1 MVLQT
6 LRPWR
11 RPWKPLLLTW
21 FASSLS
27 ASEAAEAT
35 RATLEARVATLREEL
50 RAAEAALAA
59 AEDDGTS
66 AAPWAAGPA
75 VCNARM
81 RTADLSAAAEY
92 LEKQHALRAPFYIKA
107 ARRSFQKGLKQAQG
121 IDKSN
126 RDPFIKQHEGQLQL
140 LGALDLAPGSAEIW
154 FEAAKVAVAL
164 ASLTDAEGQAQHA
177 VDMFAHACTLDPPKL
192 KEALAWL
199 DKKESGK
206 SSKITQEE
214 QFVRKL
220 VREQIEEWGESG
232 SVPVRHPD
240 FLSTL
245 KDGIC
250 FPTREYGKMASAH
263 PKDVAKIVDGFQ
275 VRNAFPTKIL
285 SVNVRSRLP
294 EGFTTRLADL
304 AVRKYEQFGK
314 KYTDIDPNDLNDK
327 FFSFQA
333 THADRLSRSDE
344 KKWPEMYRDSED
356 FKILTRV
363 MKGALLGFLNKTG
376 ITLPQGDQGYGLVLW
391 AAVYP
396 GNGGRHGYHVHQ
408 GSASSCVLYA
418 RVAGASTPISF
429 IDPRGAPPVNDYE
442 QYEKERDFE
451 PQAPFHHN
459 EYFFP
464 TEGDLVCFPSWLVHN
479 VPSHWE
485 TETRVAFAANLQGD
499 GAWDSW
505 FHTAV
510 GWS

>member
-1 MVLQT
+1 MW
-6 LRPWR
+6 RCFNIGGPW
-11 RPWKPLLLTW
+11 LLLAVSCAVCKAQ
-21 FASSLS
+21 ASSRDALV
-27 ASEAAEAT
+27 
-35 RATLEARVATLREEL
+35 ARVAALREEL
-50 RAAEAALAA
+50 RKAEADLEAL
-59 AEDDGTS
+59 EDDASS
-66 AAPWAAGPA
+66 AAPWAVGAE

-81 RTADLSAAAEY
+81 RTADLAGAAGY
-92 LEKQHALRAPFYIKA
+92 LEKQHALRAPYYIKA
-107 ARRSFQKGLKQAQG
+107 ARQSFQKGLKQVQG

-126 RDPFIKQHEGQLQL
+126 SDPYIKQHEGQLQL

-154 FEAAKVAVAL
+154 YEAAKVAVAL
-164 ASLTDAEGQAQHA
+164 ASLTEPEGQAQHA
-177 VDMFAHACTLDPPKL
+177 LAMFARACSLDTSLLPGS
-192 KEALAWL
+192 LAWL
-199 DKKESGK
+199 EEKEDTESQKKLTKDELR
-206 SSKITQEE
+206 
-214 QFVRKL
+214 VRKML
-220 VREQIEEWGESG
+220 RPALKKWNKSG
-232 SVPVRHPD
+232 SVPEEDMRAD
-240 FLSTL
+240 FVSTL

-250 FPTREYGKMASAH
+250 FPARAGAARSH
-263 PKDVAKIVDGFQ
+263 PEDVSRIIDSFQ

-285 SVNVRSRLP
+285 SVNVLSLLG
-294 EGFTTRLADL
+294 EGFTKRLADL
-304 AVRKYEQFGK
+304 AVSKYEQFGK
-314 KYTDIDPNDLNDK
+314 KYPGIDPNDLNDK
-327 FFSFQA
+327 FFGFQSTRA
-333 THADRLSRSDE
+333 ERLSA
-344 KKWPEMYRDSED
+344 KAQQKWPEMYQDSED

-363 MKGALLGFLNKTG
+363 MKGALLGFLEKTG
-376 ITLPQGDQGYGLVLW
+376 VTMPLGDTNYGLVLW

-464 TEGDLVCFPSWLVHN
+464 KEGDLVCFPSWLVHN

-485 TETRVAFAANLQGD
+485 SETRVAFAANLQGD

>member
-1 MVLQT
+1 MEWLST
-6 LRPWR
+6 CRPWR
-11 RPWKPLLLTW
+11 RPGMALTW
-21 FASSLS
+21 LACALQ
-27 ASEAAEAT
+27 AAEAEAPS
-35 RATLEARVATLREEL
+35 RAALEARVAALREEL
-50 RAAEAALAA
+50 RAAEAALEA

-66 AAPWAAGPA
+66 TAPWLAGPA

-81 RTADLSAAAEY
+81 RTADLPEAAEY

-107 ARRSFQKGLKQAQG
+107 ARRSFQKGLKQVQG

-126 RDPFIKQHEGQLQL
+126 SDPFIKQHEGQQQL

-154 FEAAKVAVAL
+154 FDAAKVAVAL
-164 ASLTDAEGQAQHA
+164 ASLTEPEGQVQHA
-177 VDMFAHACTLDPPKL
+177 IDMFAHACTLDPPKL

-199 DKKESGK
+199 NQKEQPEK
-206 SSKITQEE
+206 SQKITKEE
-214 QFVRKL
+214 QYVRKL
-220 VREQIEEWGESG
+220 VREQLQGWSKSG

-240 FLSTL
+240 FVSTL

-250 FPTREYGKMASAH
+250 YPARDQERLAGVH
-263 PKDVAKIVDGFQ
+263 PKDVAKIVDNFQ

-285 SVNVRSRLP
+285 SVNVRSWLP

-314 KYTDIDPNDLNDK
+314 QYPGIDPNDLNDK
-327 FFSFQA
+327 FFGFQS
-333 THADRLSRSDE
+333 TRADQLSKSQQ

-376 ITLPQGDQGYGLVLW
+376 APVPQSDQSYGLVLW

-485 TETRVAFAANLQGD
+485 SETRVAFAANLQGE